1 MDSSSIDSSWNTAY
15 RAARTHYELGRLK
28 AAVARAAV
36 LMLIGAM
43 VAGLAVGKA
52 ALAWLPLMFAV
63 CVFTEWQG
71 RWWMKGARRG
81 FGAGFISLLLPLS
94 ILRPCCSSNSA
105 AALSA
110 SCCTMPSICW
120 VMGGT
125 LGLALSLAL
134 PKDASGRRWE
144 AALGMLLGVTS
155 ITVVRC
161 SALFLA
167 EAAGLLG
174 GLLAGVIAASLARAL
189 LDRARLTA

>member
-1 MDSSSIDSSWNTAY
+1 MDSSSIDSRWSAAY
-15 RAARTHYELGRLK
+15 RAARTQYELGRLK

-36 LMLIGAM
+36 LVLIGAI
-43 VAGLAVGKA
+43 VTGLSVGKT

-81 FGAGFISLLLPLS
+81 FGAGFVALLVPLS
-94 ILRPCCSSNSA
+94 ILRPCCASMPA
-105 AALSA
+105 AAFSGT
-110 SCCTMPSICW
+110 CCTMPSVCW
-120 VMGGT
+120 VTGGA
-125 LGLALSLAL
+125 LGLALSLML
-134 PKDASGRRWE
+134 PKDAAGRRWE

-174 GLLAGVIAASLARAL
+174 GLLAGVLAASLARAL